1 MALEIIIVKHI
12 CPSPSNLIAGAGLL
26 GRKRGFFVL
35 VADEIPKEDS
45 PKIKFAKNGIVRRS
59 KTMLGLGTAKPISA
73 TARALVRCPIGSVFD
88 FVGHG
93 FFQNYTRWCPQVIE
107 LEPLSDG
114 PVRAGVTA
122 RQVTLDR
129 GIRSESTFEI
139 TTFGPPKLLGLKG
152 LSETFKSFYE
162 FEEQTAASTQ
172 MVFSFELEERE
183 LFMRPFEKLIRATLQ
198 EGAQRTVENLKQL
211 LENQHAS
218 ASSPERLAQFV
229 YVASLDLQEPLRK
242 IEAFSDLLENAIA
255 SSNKRDI
262 AYARQ
267 AMRSCALSARK
278 LVDDLLTYSSTILG
292 EQQLQILDLREEI
305 ESTLADLSESIVET
319 KAEINV
325 EVAATNIMADRSQ
338 FACLMQNIISNAIK
352 YRKPGQ
358 APKIDI
364 TAVAV
369 GEKTIRLAIV
379 DYGVGFKEEFAQTI
393 FEPFKQLHN
402 NAEYPGTGIE
412 LAICKSIADRH
423 GWGISV
429 KSQPGEG
436 TSFSFTIPTLS
447 ENDAQTRK
455 AALWH

>member
-1 MALEIIIVKHI
+1 
-12 CPSPSNLIAGAGLL
+12 
-26 GRKRGFFVL
+26 
-35 VADEIPKEDS
+35 
-45 PKIKFAKNGIVRRS
+45 
-59 KTMLGLGTAKPISA
+59 MLGLAAAKPISA
-73 TARALVRCPIGSVFD
+73 TARALVRCSIGSVFD
-88 FVGHG
+88 FVGHD

-107 LEPLSDG
+107 LEALSDG

-122 RQVTLDR
+122 RQITLDR

-152 LSETFKSFYE
+152 LSETFKSSYE
-162 FEEQTAASTQ
+162 FEERTAASTQ
-172 MVFSFELEERE
+172 MVFSFELEERK
-183 LFMRPFEKLIRATLQ
+183 LFMRPFEKLIRTALQ

-211 LENQHAS
+211 LETQHAS

-242 IEAFSDLLENAIA
+242 IEALSELLDNAVA
-255 SSNKRDI
+255 SSNKADI
-262 AYARQ
+262 AYARH

-292 EQQLQILDLREEI
+292 GQQLEILDLREEI
-305 ESTLADLSESIVET
+305 ESTLDDLSDSIVET

-364 TAVAV
+364 TAAAV
-369 GEKTIRLAIV
+369 DEKSIRLAIV
-379 DYGVGFKEEFAQTI
+379 DCGVGFKEEFAQTI
-393 FEPFKQLHN
+393 FEPFKRLHN
-402 NAEYPGTGIE
+402 KAEYPGTGIE
-412 LAICKSIADRH
+412 LAICKSLADRH

-429 KSQPGEG
+429 KSRPGAG
-436 TSFSFTIPTLS
+436 TSFYFIIQTLS
-447 ENDAQTRK
+447 ENEAQTRK
-455 AALWH
+455 AALQIARITPGRGFPIETASESDDARAVLYMRSPMTH

>member
-1 MALEIIIVKHI
+1 ML
-12 CPSPSNLIAGAGLL
+12 NLTTSG
-26 GRKRGFFVL
+26 
-35 VADEIPKEDS
+35 
-45 PKIKFAKNGIVRRS
+45 
-59 KTMLGLGTAKPISA
+59 PISA
-73 TARALVRCPIGSVFD
+73 KAQAVVQCPIGSAFD

-93 FFQNYTRWCPQVIE
+93 FFRNYASWCPQVIE

-114 PVRAGVTA
+114 PVRPGVTA
-122 RQVTLDR
+122 RQVTLDQ
-129 GIRSESTFEI
+129 GIRNETTFEI
-139 TTFGPPKLLGLKG
+139 TTFGPPKFFGLKG
-152 LSETFKSFYE
+152 LSESFKSLYE

-172 MVFSFELEERE
+172 MVFSFELEERG
-183 LFMRPFEKLIRATLQ
+183 LFMRPFDQLIGSALQ
-198 EGAQRTVENLKQL
+198 EGAQRVVENLKQL

-218 ASSPERLAQFV
+218 ASSSERLAQFV
-229 YVASLDLQEPLRK
+229 YVASLDLQGPLRK

-255 SSNKRDI
+255 SSNKKDI
-262 AYARQ
+262 AYARH

-292 EQQLQILDLREEI
+292 DQQLQMLDLREEI

-319 KAEINV
+319 KADIRV
-325 EVAATNIMADRSQ
+325 ELAAINIMADRSQ
-338 FACLMQNIISNAIK
+338 IACLMQNIISNAIQ

-364 TAVAV
+364 TASAM
-369 GEKTIRLAIV
+369 GEKAVRLEIV

-393 FEPFKQLHN
+393 FEPFKRFPDK
-402 NAEYPGTGIE
+402 AEYPGTGIE

-436 TSFSFTIPTLS
+436 ASFSFTIPTLS

-455 AALWH
+455 ATLHCSKSSSYAGKWVMTA

>member
-1 MALEIIIVKHI
+1 ML
-12 CPSPSNLIAGAGLL
+12 NLTTSG
-26 GRKRGFFVL
+26 
-35 VADEIPKEDS
+35 
-45 PKIKFAKNGIVRRS
+45 
-59 KTMLGLGTAKPISA
+59 PISA
-73 TARALVRCPIGSVFD
+73 KAQAVVQCPIGSAFD

-93 FFQNYTRWCPQVIE
+93 FFRNYASWCPQVIE

-114 PVRAGVTA
+114 PVRPGMTA

-129 GIRSESTFEI
+129 GIRNETTFEI
-139 TTFGPPKLLGLKG
+139 TTFGPPKFFGLQG
-152 LSETFKSFYE
+152 LSESFKSLYE

-172 MVFSFELEERE
+172 LVFSFELEERG
-183 LFMRPFEKLIRATLQ
+183 LFMRPFDQLIGSALQ
-198 EGAQRTVENLKQL
+198 EGAQQVVENLTRL
-211 LENQHAS
+211 LENQHAG
-218 ASSPERLAQFV
+218 ASSSERLAQFV
-229 YVASLDLQEPLRK
+229 YVASLDLQGPLRK

-255 SSNKRDI
+255 SSNKKDM
-262 AYARQ
+262 AYARH

-292 EQQLQILDLREEI
+292 DQQLQMLDLREEI
-305 ESTLADLSESIVET
+305 ESTLADLLESIVET
-319 KAEINV
+319 KADIRV
-325 EVAATNIMADRSQ
+325 DLAAINIMADRSQ
-338 FACLMQNIISNAIK
+338 IACLMQNIISNAIQ

-358 APKIDI
+358 APKIVI
-364 TAVAV
+364 TAAAM
-369 GEKTIRLAIV
+369 GEKGVCLEIV

-393 FEPFKQLHN
+393 FEPLKRRSDK
-402 NAEYPGTGIE
+402 AEYPGTGIE

-455 AALWH
+455 VTLHRLKSSA